1 MWFWSVSDPGSEN
14 MVQQVRFP
22 VQDGWIPWA
31 SPGSPQGSSSLVGW
45 KEHSK
50 PALGSRMP
58 ALPFHPRQPLTSDLS
73 VLLCP
78 APVPEHRVQVPASI
92 WPVLP
97 GPTLQL
103 LPFSPSNFLGLL
115 SINLAIKGNSGLR
128 KSGKEERGGRLPE
141 SRPTSACSL
150 ASGTH
155 LDSQNTVGGGCWW
168 FVLRVSR
175 APAQDVLAATRG
187 LCPSAR
193 GLRVGVT
200 RAPHT
205 DCSFLPTVSPHG
217 PGGAE

>member
-1 MWFWSVSDPGSEN
+1 

-31 SPGSPQGSSSLVGW
+31 SPGSPHGSICSLVGW
-45 KEHSK
+45 KEHSR

-58 ALPFHPRQPLTSDLS
+58 ALPFHPHQPLTSNLS

-78 APVPEHRVQVPASI
+78 ALVPEHRVQVPSSI

-103 LPFSPSNFLGLL
+103 LPLSPSNFFGLL

-128 KSGKEERGGRLPE
+128 KTRKEERGGRLPE
-141 SRPTSACSL
+141 SRPASACSL

-155 LDSQNTVGGGCWW
+155 LDSQNTVRGGCSW
-168 FVLRVSR
+168 FALRGSR
-175 APAQDVLAATRG
+175 APAQDVLAATRD

-193 GLRVGVT
+193 GLIVRVT

-217 PGGAE
+217 PEGAE